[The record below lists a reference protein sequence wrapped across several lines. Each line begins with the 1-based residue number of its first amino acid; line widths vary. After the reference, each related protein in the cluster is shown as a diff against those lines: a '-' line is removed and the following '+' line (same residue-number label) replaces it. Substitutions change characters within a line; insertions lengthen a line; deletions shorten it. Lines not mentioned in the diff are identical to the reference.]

1 MSNTSAFLNFAY
13 GSNMLAGRLRE
24 RVPSARLVATACL
37 AGHTLRWHKVSKDGS
52 GKCDATV
59 DDSPDAC
66 VWGVVYEIALP
77 EKPKLD
83 EAEGLGNGYE
93 ERTVRVET
101 RDGSMEAHLYYATNI
116 DGVALPYDW
125 YKALVVA
132 GARQNGLPADYIA
145 VLESA
150 PSKPDANAQRARKNA
165 ALLAG
170 T

>member
-1 MSNTSAFLNFAY
+1 MSDTSAVLSFAY
-13 GSNMLAGRLRE
+13 GSNMLAARLQE

-37 AGHTLRWHKVSKDGS
+37 AGHSLRWHKVSKDGS
-52 GKCDATV
+52 GKCDAPA

-93 ERTVRVET
+93 ERAVRVET
-101 RDGSMEAHLYYATNI
+101 RDGSVEAHLYYATNI
-116 DGVALPYDW
+116 DRAAVPYDW

-145 VLESA
+145 VLEAA

-165 ALLAG
+165 ALLAA